1 MAKININKEDN
12 IDIHKLYEELLYIP
26 ESGYFLWNIARPG
39 VKKGKRAGSIKV
51 DGYRKI
57 RFNKEEY
64 LEHRLAWFYYYGTWP
79 TNILDHI
86 DGNKQN
92 NSILNLRE
100 STTRKN
106 SFNRLDNS
114 EYGPNIYKIYKNYCV
129 QLQLN
134 NKTYRYGVFTLD
146 KAIIIRIWLL
156 EYLEVFNSLPK
167 DNEELLKLLEYF
179 S

>member
-1 MAKININKEDN
+1 
-12 IDIHKLYEELLYIP
+12 
-26 ESGYFLWNIARPG
+26 
-39 VKKGKRAGSIKV
+39 
-51 DGYRKI
+51 
-57 RFNKEEY
+57 
-64 LEHRLAWFYYYGTWP
+64 LAWFYYYGTWP
-79 TNILDHI
+79 TSILDHI

-100 STTRKN
+100 STTREN
-106 SFNRLDNS
+106 SFNRIDNS
-114 EYGPNIYKIYKNYCV
+114 EYGPNIYKIYKNYCG

-146 KAIIIRIWLL
+146 KATSIRIWLL